1 MPSELKPKSENPKP
15 YRQNVGIVV
24 FNQNGEVL
32 AGERTNVLMAWQF
45 PQGGID
51 QGEDPKVA
59 ALREL
64 YEEVGI
70 ANPELVKESEEWLYY
85 DFPASLKLTKGM
97 AAYRGQMQKWF
108 LVYWN
113 HPATECNLE
122 IHEREFTEVKFMPFG
137 ECVLSV
143 VEFKK
148 EVYSKLFTMFAPAI
162 ASYLQ
167 NIKQS

>member
-1 MPSELKPKSENPKP
+1 MPSPLENKLESKP

-32 AGERTNVLMAWQF
+32 VGERVNVLGGWQF

-51 QGEDPKVA
+51 AGEDPKTA

-70 ANPELVKESEEWLYY
+70 ANPELIKESEEWLYY
-85 DFPASLKLTKGM
+85 DFPESLKLSSGM

-122 IHEREFTEVKFMPFG
+122 IHDREFSEVKFIPFA
-137 ECVLSV
+137 ECVNSIV
-143 VEFKK
+143 DFKRDIY
-148 EVYSKLFTMFAPAI
+148 EQLIIIFSPEI
-162 ASYLQ
+162 AVHLQ
-167 NIKQS
+167 NINQN

>member
-1 MPSELKPKSENPKP
+1 MLSNSENIMELKP
-15 YRQNVGIVV
+15 YRQNVGIIV

-32 AGERTNVLMAWQF
+32 VGERMNVLGGWQF

-51 QGEDPKVA
+51 AGEDPKTA
-59 ALREL
+59 AFREL

-85 DFPASLKLTKGM
+85 DFPPSLKLNKGM

-122 IHEREFTEVKFMPFG
+122 IHDREFTEVKFIPFS
-137 ECVLSV
+137 ECVNFI
-143 VEFKK
+143 VEFKRDIYK
-148 EVYSKLFTMFAPAI
+148 QLIVIFAPAI

-167 NIKQS
+167 KVF

>member
-1 MPSELKPKSENPKP
+1 MLSDSKHKLTSKP
-15 YRQNVGIVV
+15 YRPNVGIIV

-32 AGERTNVLMAWQF
+32 VGERVNVLGGWQF

-51 QGEDPKVA
+51 EGEDPKTA

-70 ANPELVKESEEWLYY
+70 DNPELIKESEDWLYY
-85 DFPASLKLTKGM
+85 DFPSNLKLNSGM
-97 AAYRGQMQKWF
+97 LAYRGQMQRWF

-122 IHEREFTEVKFMPFG
+122 IHEREFNEVKFIPFC
-137 ECVLSV
+137 ECVNFI
-143 VEFKK
+143 VEFKRDIY
-148 EVYSKLFTMFAPAI
+148 EQLVVIFSPAI
-162 ASYLQ
+162 ASFIQ
-167 NIKQS
+167 NLI

>member
-1 MPSELKPKSENPKP
+1 MPSKNTSPNKLKP
-15 YRQNVGIVV
+15 YRQNVGIIV

-32 AGERTNVLMAWQF
+32 AGERTNVLGAWQF

-51 QGEDPKVA
+51 TGEDPKTA

-70 ANPELVKESEEWLYY
+70 SDAELVKESEEWLYY
-85 DFPASLKLTKGM
+85 DFPESLKLTSGM

-113 HPATECNLE
+113 HPATDCDLD
-122 IHEREFTEVKFMPFG
+122 IHQREFTQVKFMPFS
-137 ECVLSV
+137 ECVDAV
-143 VEFKK
+143 VEFKR
-148 EVYSKLFTMFAPAI
+148 EVYIRLLEIFTPAI
-162 ASYLQ
+162 ATYLRYC
-167 NIKQS
+167 NK